1 LSRQECKVFNTNYAD
16 CLDEHGFIIEK
27 KLCSKTALKVGGASI
42 MKQHEAVIIALEK
55 LGGQATLADLYR
67 ETMKVEG
74 PTWATKTPFASI
86 RRIVQQRPEIFKVRS
101 GLWALKSYQK
111 KLGLVENADKDKSQV
126 EQNHSYYQ
134 GLLLSIGNFRGYK
147 TFSPNQDKNRLFVN
161 KSLKE
166 IRTLQNIPQFSYS
179 EIIKRCGTVDVIWFN
194 DRLMPNSLF
203 EVEHS
208 TDFQNS
214 LIKFSDLQDFYTRM
228 IIVTDDI
235 RKREF
240 LQKIQSSVFAEIS
253 KRVDFLGY
261 ESLVKSMKWIC

>member
-1 LSRQECKVFNTNYAD
+1 
-16 CLDEHGFIIEK
+16 
-27 KLCSKTALKVGGASI
+27 

-67 ETMKVEG
+67 ETMKIEG
-74 PTWATKTPFASI
+74 PKWTGKTPFANI
-86 RRIVQQRPEIFKVRS
+86 RRIVQLRPEIFKVRP

-111 KLGLVENADKDKSQV
+111 KLGLVENSDKDKSQV
-126 EQNHSYYQ
+126 EQNHAYYQ
-134 GLLLSIGNFRGYK
+134 GIILTIGNLRGYK

-161 KSLKE
+161 QPLKDVRSLQE
-166 IRTLQNIPQFSYS
+166 IPPFSYD
-179 EIIKRCGTVDVIWFN
+179 ELTKRCSTVDVVWFN
-194 DRLMPNSLF
+194 SRLMPNTLF

-228 IIVTDDI
+228 IIVTDDN

-240 LQKIQSSVFAEIS
+240 LQKIQSSVFTEIS
-253 KRVDFLGY
+253 KRIDFLGY
-261 ESLVKSMKWIC
+261 ESLVKQYEMDLLKSNQAFLL

>member
-1 LSRQECKVFNTNYAD
+1 
-16 CLDEHGFIIEK
+16 
-27 KLCSKTALKVGGASI
+27 
-42 MKQHEAVIIALEK
+42 MKQYEAVIIALEK
-55 LGGQATLADLYR
+55 LGGQATLANLYS

-74 PTWATKTPFASI
+74 CKWETKTPFASI
-86 RRIVQQRPEIFKVRS
+86 RRIVQQRSEIFKVRP

-111 KLGLVENADKDKSQV
+111 KLGLVENADKDTSQV

-134 GLLLSIGNFRGYK
+134 GILLSIGNLRGYK

-161 KSLKE
+161 KPLKDV
-166 IRTLQNIPQFSYS
+166 RTLQDIPEFSYD
-179 EIIKRCGTVDVIWFN
+179 EFRKRCSTVDVVWFN

-228 IIVTDDI
+228 IIVADDH

-240 LQKIQSSVFAEIS
+240 SQKIQSSVFAKVS

-261 ESLVKSMKWIC
+261 ESLVKQYEMDLLKSNQVFTL

>member
-1 LSRQECKVFNTNYAD
+1 
-16 CLDEHGFIIEK
+16 
-27 KLCSKTALKVGGASI
+27 

-55 LGGQATLADLYR
+55 LGGQATLANLYR

-74 PTWATKTPFASI
+74 CEWKAKNPFANI
-86 RRIVQQRPEIFKVRS
+86 RRIVQERPEIFKVRP

-134 GLLLSIGNFRGYK
+134 GILLSIGNLRGYK

-161 KSLKE
+161 KSLKD
-166 IRTLQNIPQFSYS
+166 IRILQDIPPFSYS
-179 EIIKRCGTVDVIWFN
+179 EIVKRCSTVDVIWFN
-194 DRLMPNSLF
+194 SRLMPNSLF

-228 IIVTDDI
+228 IIVTDDN

-240 LQKIQSSVFAEIS
+240 MQKIQSSVFTEIS
-253 KRVDFLGY
+253 KRIDFLGY
-261 ESLVKSMKWIC
+261 ESLVKQYEIDLLKSNQVFLL

>member
-1 LSRQECKVFNTNYAD
+1 
-16 CLDEHGFIIEK
+16 
-27 KLCSKTALKVGGASI
+27 

-67 ETMKVEG
+67 ETMKIEG
-74 PTWATKTPFASI
+74 AQWTGKTPFANI
-86 RRIVQQRPEIFKVRS
+86 RRIVQQRPEIFKVRP

-134 GLLLSIGNFRGYK
+134 GILLAIGNLRGYK

-161 KSLKE
+161 KPLKE
-166 IRTLQNIPQFSYS
+166 VRGLQDIPKFSYDG
-179 EIIKRCGTVDVIWFN
+179 IVQRCNTVDVIWFN
-194 DRLMPNSLF
+194 NRLLPNSLF

-214 LIKFSDLQDFYTRM
+214 LIKFGDLQDFYTKM
-228 IIVTDDI
+228 VIVADDM

-240 LQKIQSSVFAEIS
+240 THKMQSSAFNEIAD
-253 KRVDFLGY
+253 RVNFLGY
-261 ESLVKSMKWIC
+261 ESLVKQYEMHLLKSNQAFAI

>member
-1 LSRQECKVFNTNYAD
+1 
-16 CLDEHGFIIEK
+16 
-27 KLCSKTALKVGGASI
+27 

-55 LGGQATLADLYR
+55 LGGQATLAHLYR
-67 ETMKVEG
+67 ETMKIEG
-74 PTWATKTPFASI
+74 PKWTGKTPFANI
-86 RRIVQQRPEIFKVRS
+86 RRIVQQRPEIFKVRP

-126 EQNHSYYQ
+126 EQNHAYYQ
-134 GLLLSIGNFRGYK
+134 GILLTIGNLRGYK

-161 KSLKE
+161 KSLKD
-166 IRTLQNIPQFSYS
+166 IRTLQDIPSFSYR
-179 EIIKRCGTVDVIWFN
+179 EIVKRCSTVDVIWFN
-194 DRLMPNSLF
+194 NRLMPNSLF

-214 LIKFSDLQDFYTRM
+214 LIKFSDLRDFYTRM
-228 IIVTDDI
+228 IIVTDDN

-240 LQKIQSSVFAEIS
+240 LQRIQSSVFTEIS

-261 ESLVKSMKWIC
+261 ESLVKQYEMDLLKSNQVFLL

>member
-1 LSRQECKVFNTNYAD
+1 
-16 CLDEHGFIIEK
+16 
-27 KLCSKTALKVGGASI
+27 
-42 MKQHEAVIIALEK
+42 MKQYEAVIIALEK

-74 PTWATKTPFASI
+74 CKWETKTPFASI
-86 RRIVQQRPEIFKVRS
+86 RRIVQQRPEIFKIRP
-101 GLWALKSYQK
+101 GLWALRSYQK
-111 KLGLVENADKDKSQV
+111 KLGLVENADKDTSQLQ
-126 EQNHSYYQ
+126 QNHSYYQ
-134 GLLLSIGNFRGYK
+134 GLLLTIGNLRGYK

-161 KSLKE
+161 IPLKDV
-166 IRTLQNIPQFSYS
+166 RTLQDIPHFSYG
-179 EIIKRCGTVDVIWFN
+179 EIVQRCGTVDAIWFN
-194 DRLMPNSLF
+194 ERLLPHSLF

-228 IIVTDDI
+228 IIVTDDV

-240 LQKIQSSVFAEIS
+240 LQKIQSSVFTEIS

-261 ESLVKSMKWIC
+261 ESLVKQYEMDLLKSNQVFLL

>member
-1 LSRQECKVFNTNYAD
+1 
-16 CLDEHGFIIEK
+16 
-27 KLCSKTALKVGGASI
+27 
-42 MKQHEAVIIALEK
+42 MKQYEAVIIALEK

-74 PTWATKTPFASI
+74 CKWETKTPFASI
-86 RRIVQQRPEIFKVRS
+86 RRIVQQRPEIFKVRP

-126 EQNHSYYQ
+126 EQNHAYYQ
-134 GLLLSIGNFRGYK
+134 GILLSIGNLRGYK

-161 KSLKE
+161 KSLKD
-166 IRTLQNIPQFSYS
+166 IRTLQDIPSFSYS
-179 EIIKRCGTVDVIWFN
+179 EIVKRCSTVDVIWFN
-194 DRLMPNSLF
+194 NRLLPNSLF

-228 IIVTDDI
+228 IIVTDDN

-240 LQKIQSSVFAEIS
+240 LQKIQSSVFTEIS
-253 KRVDFLGY
+253 KRIDFLGY
-261 ESLVKSMKWIC
+261 ESLVKQYEMDLLKSNQVFLL

>member
-1 LSRQECKVFNTNYAD
+1 
-16 CLDEHGFIIEK
+16 
-27 KLCSKTALKVGGASI
+27 
-42 MKQHEAVIIALEK
+42 MKQYEAVITALEK
-55 LGGQATLADLYR
+55 LGGQAVLADLYR
-67 ETMKVEG
+67 EAMKVEG
-74 PTWATKTPFASI
+74 CKWETKTPFASI
-86 RRIVQQRPEIFKVRS
+86 RRIVQQRPEIFKVRP

-126 EQNHSYYQ
+126 EQNHAYYQ
-134 GLLLSIGNFRGYK
+134 GILLSIGNLHGYK

-161 KSLKE
+161 KPLKD
-166 IRTLQNIPQFSYS
+166 IRTLQDIPQFSYT
-179 EIIKRCGTVDVIWFN
+179 ELVKRSSTVDVIWFN
-194 DRLMPNSLF
+194 SRLMPNSLF

-228 IIVTDDI
+228 IIVTDDN

-240 LQKIQSSVFAEIS
+240 LQRIQSSVFIEVS

-261 ESLVKSMKWIC
+261 ESLVKQYEMDLLKSNQVFLL